1 MKKIRK
7 KYGKIVCVLS
17 LIVLLTSGCGQ
28 EEEAVFLEQKQD
40 LQEEKEE
47 SGEENPEEVGSEET
61 TSEEATKEKNPEAKI
76 CIFVCGAVKNPGVY
90 YLNANARV
98 YEAIE
103 AAGGFSEEAD
113 TGWLNQAEI
122 LTDGDKIRI
131 YSKEETQKMQ
141 EEGTREETKEET
153 NSEGSKEESGKVNLN
168 TASLEELQTVPGIG
182 AAKAAAIIEYRE
194 TQGKFNSTQD
204 IQNVPGIKGKTFEK
218 IQPYITAG

>member
-7 KYGKIVCVLS
+7 KSGKLVCALCLFVI
-17 LIVLLTSGCGQ
+17 LISGCGQ

-47 SGEENPEEVGSEET
+47 PEEVSSEET
-61 TSEEATKEKNPEAKI
+61 MTEEVTKEKQPEAKI

-90 YLNANARV
+90 YLSANARV

-113 TGWLNQAEI
+113 TSWLNQAET
-122 LTDGDKIRI
+122 LKDGDKIRI

-141 EEGTREETKEET
+141 EEGIKEET
-153 NSEGSKEESGKVNLN
+153 NEEIKEEASKEKSGKVNLN

-204 IQNVPGIKGKTFEK
+204 IQSVPGIKGKTFEK

>member
-1 MKKIRK
+1 MNKIRK
-7 KYGKIVCVLS
+7 KYGKLVCALC
-17 LIVLLTSGCGQ
+17 LFVLLISGCGQ
-28 EEEAVFLEQKQD
+28 QEEAVFLEQKQD

-47 SGEENPEEVGSEET
+47 PEEVSSEET
-61 TSEEATKEKNPEAKI
+61 IQEEVTKEKQPEAKI
-76 CIFVCGAVKNPGVY
+76 CIFVCGSVKNPGVY
-90 YLNANARV
+90 YLNENARV

-103 AAGGFSEEAD
+103 AAGGFLEEAD
-113 TGWLNQAEI
+113 TSWLNQAEP

-141 EEGTREETKEET
+141 EEGIKEET
-153 NSEGSKEESGKVNLN
+153 NEEIKEEVSKEESGKVNLN